1 MCFNFGILVK
11 TENDLEIQ
19 KQEQFEN
26 PQNKQILKLSLLF
39 QFDGDVDKTNYS
51 VTRTQQS
58 TSVGVWRRKTGQSA
72 LPGRRRLR
80 T

>member
-26 PQNKQILKLSLLF
+26 PQNKQILKLSLLMVF
-39 QFDGDVDKTNYS
+39 GDV
-51 VTRTQQS
+51 
-58 TSVGVWRRKTGQSA
+58 
-72 LPGRRRLR
+72 
-80 T
+80 